1 MIKGYP
7 SGSMAFNSRILG
19 IDPGS
24 RITGYGV
31 IEKESGG
38 RLKFV
43 ACGVVKS
50 TPSLSFPKRLM
61 EIYDGICEVIVKHGP
76 DEAAIEDVFMSK
88 NAMSALKLGH
98 ARGVLILAAIKHHL
112 TVHEYTPLTVKQSVV
127 GHGGADK
134 RQVQHMIK
142 SLLSL
147 SGLPGQDASD
157 ALAVAVCHAN
167 MMRFEK

>member
-1 MIKGYP
+1 MV
-7 SGSMAFNSRILG
+7 FNSSILG

-24 RITGYGV
+24 RTTGYGV
-31 IEKESGG
+31 IEKEPG

-50 TPSLSFPKRLM
+50 TPSLSFPERLL
-61 EIYDGICEVIVKHGP
+61 EIYDGICEVIVKHEP

-112 TVHEYTPLTVKQSVV
+112 AVHEYTPLTVKQSVV